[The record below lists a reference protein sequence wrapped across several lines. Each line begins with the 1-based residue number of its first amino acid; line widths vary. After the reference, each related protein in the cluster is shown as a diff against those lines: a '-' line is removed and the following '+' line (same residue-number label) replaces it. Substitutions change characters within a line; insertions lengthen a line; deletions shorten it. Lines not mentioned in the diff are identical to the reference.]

1 MKLSAKTTT
10 TATFFAAMA
19 LGMAAFAGC
28 TVTSTTSSDTDGGS
42 SSSSSSSSGGSSSS
56 SSSGGSSSGDTD
68 AGGDASV
75 NACPDNTK
83 QTSKFDPATCQA
95 CLEAKCCDKLVACFS
110 QDPNAGQ
117 DGGANVGCN
126 EYSDCIADCNTKG
139 GDVQACYGICDAATS
154 QGIVTAYDIL
164 DQCGADNCSAE
175 CQ

>member
-19 LGMAAFAGC
+19 LGVAAFAGC

-42 SSSSSSSSGGSSSS
+42 SSSSSSSGGSSSS
-56 SSSGGSSSGDTD
+56 SSGSTTTDSGTD
-68 AGGDASV
+68 APA
-75 NACPDNTK
+75 AQCADNTK

-95 CLEAKCCDKLVACFS
+95 CLEAKCCDKLVACFG

-117 DGGANVGCN
+117 DGGANVDCN
-126 EYSDCIADCNTKG
+126 VYSDCIAECNGKG
-139 GDVQACYGICDAATS
+139 GDVQACYATCDAATS

-164 DQCGADNCSAE
+164 DKCGADNCTAE